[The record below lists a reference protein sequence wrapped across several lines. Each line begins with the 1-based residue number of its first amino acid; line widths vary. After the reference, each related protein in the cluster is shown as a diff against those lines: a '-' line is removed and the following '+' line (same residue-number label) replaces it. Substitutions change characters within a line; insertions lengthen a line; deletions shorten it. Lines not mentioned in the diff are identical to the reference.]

1 MSPFPRSWTIVC
13 ALIVALVTAAGLSA
27 SVPLAQAQSL
37 RTTPQ
42 PCVCAPTEDTNK
54 SVIVNCQCG
63 SLQCVYAYGNQGAG
77 SVVKQPAL
85 VCIK

>member
-1 MSPFPRSWTIVC
+1 MSPFPRSWMVVS
-13 ALIVALVTAAGLSA
+13 ALIMTVATALGLSA
-27 SVPLAQAQSL
+27 SAPVAQAQAL

-42 PCVCAPTEDTNK
+42 PCVCAPTEDANK
-54 SVIVNCQCG
+54 AVIVNCQCG

-77 SVVKQPAL
+77 NAVKQPAL